1 MQQTGATILWE
12 CLKREGVE
20 VVFGYPGG
28 AILPAYDALAQSDIH
43 HVLARHEQGAAHMA
57 DGYARA
63 SGRVGVV
70 LCTSGPGATNLV
82 TGLATAM
89 LDSVA
94 LVAITGQVASPLLG
108 SDAFQEVDV
117 TGVTLPITKHNYLV
131 QRPEEVGPALREAF
145 ALARSGRPGPVLV
158 DLTKD
163 AQAGKTDW
171 DWDAF
176 EPTRHLRHLP
186 PALVPAQLEQ
196 AVAMIQASRRPL
208 ILAGHGVALA
218 GAAPALAAFAE
229 TAGIPVA
236 CTLLGLGA
244 FPAGHPLFAGFM
256 GMHGSPWTNLA
267 IQEAD
272 LILALGMRFD
282 DRVTGDPKTFAAH
295 AKKIHV
301 EVEKA
306 ELGKIVPVDL
316 GLHGDVREVLE
327 RLLPALGPVPTGAW
341 LERLAELKAPH
352 VQAAPWPPV
361 AETGPGLHPIQVLRL
376 LQQAAP
382 DAVWVTDVGQHQMWQ
397 AQVMGH
403 TRPGTLITSGGLGTM
418 GFALP
423 AAVGAKLAR
432 PELEVWVVAG
442 DGGIQMNSQE
452 FMTLVQEGLKINV
465 AVLNN
470 GHLGMVRQWQT
481 LFYQDRRQAVALA
494 NPDFVRLAQ
503 AYGLRGLRAGTLEQ
517 AAAAVAEA
525 RACPGPVLVE
535 FQVDPAA
542 EVFPLVPPGGRL
554 QDMLTSPSAPSPSR
568 R

>member
-1 MQQTGATILWE
+1 LEQTGATILWE
-12 CLKREGVE
+12 CLEREGVE

-28 AILPAYDALAQSDIH
+28 AILPAYDALAHSAIR

-89 LDSVA
+89 MDSVPM
-94 LVAITGQVASPLLG
+94 VAITGQVASPLLG

-117 TGVTLPITKHNYLV
+117 TGITLPITKHNYLV
-131 QRPEEVGPALREAF
+131 QRPGDVGPALREAF
-145 ALARSGRPGPVLV
+145 ALARAGRPGPVLV

-163 AQAGKTDW
+163 AQAGKAEW
-171 DWDAF
+171 DWDGFQPA
-176 EPTRHLRHLP
+176 RHRRHLP
-186 PALVPAQLEQ
+186 PELPAAQLAQ
-196 AVAMIQASRRPL
+196 ALAMIQASRRPL
-208 ILAGHGVALA
+208 VLAGHGVALA

-229 TAGIPVA
+229 AAGIPVA

-272 LILALGMRFD
+272 LIVALGMRFD
-282 DRVTGDPKTFAAH
+282 DRVTGDPKTFAVH

-301 EVEKA
+301 EMDKA

-327 RLLPALGPVPTGAW
+327 RWLPDLAPVPTGPW
-341 LERLAELKAPH
+341 LERLAELRAPH
-352 VQAAPWPPV
+352 VQAAPWPP
-361 AETGPGLHPIQVLRL
+361 APETGPGLHPIQVLRL

-382 DAVWVTDVGQHQMWQ
+382 EAIWVTDVGQHQMWQ

-432 PELEVWVVAG
+432 PDREVWVVAG

-494 NPDFVRLAQ
+494 NPDFVRLAE
-503 AYGLRGLRAGTLEQ
+503 AYGLRGLRAGTPDQ
-517 AAAAVAEA
+517 AAEAVARA
-525 RACPGPVLVE
+525 RACPEPALIE
-535 FQVDPAA
+535 FQVDPTA

-554 QDMLTSPSAPSPSR
+554 EDMMLSPATPDPSAR
-568 R
+568 